1 MSTKPVSYTLDTLPP
16 LTEKQRQH
24 LEALAARPDDPID
37 LADMPELTDAQ
48 LVELKPAAQYR
59 PIKQQITARVDADVL
74 AWLKS
79 QGKGYQSRINAILRR
94 EMLEQ
99 RQGKTGRG

>member
-1 MSTKPVSYTLDTLPP
+1 MSKKTVSYTSDTLPP
-16 LTEKQRQH
+16 LTERQRQH
-24 LEALAARPDDPID
+24 LETLSTLPDDKID
-37 LADMPELTDAQ
+37 LTDMPELTDAQ
-48 LVELKPAAQYR
+48 LAEMKPAALYR
-59 PIKQQITARVDADVL
+59 PVKKQITARVDADVL

-99 RQGKTGRG
+99 RQTKAP